1 MDIKTNTALISQI
14 VVYGKVNYYMPTI
27 KLNLSEAINLP
38 PKMSTVCFQWVT
50 TNASLTNWLMD
61 LEHGTT
67 NSLWSYC

>member
-38 PKMSTVCFQWVT
+38 PKMSTVCFQWAT